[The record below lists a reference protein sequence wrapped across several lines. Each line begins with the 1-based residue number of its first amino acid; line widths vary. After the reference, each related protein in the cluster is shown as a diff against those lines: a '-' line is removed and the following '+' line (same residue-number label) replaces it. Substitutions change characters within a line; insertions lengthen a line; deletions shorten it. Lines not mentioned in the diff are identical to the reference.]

1 MIKMSTPAQ
10 KSSPSTVKPAAP
22 ADPKPTK
29 PVSKTKAQAQ
39 AQAQAQTQ
47 TQKPAVGDKP
57 VPVRQAAADLDKRV
71 LTDKKNQDPA
81 APVAA
86 TGPKEAAGL
95 KEEAKGTENEKAA
108 ANVAPK
114 EMPKGA
120 KGGEKDVTFSWSASD
135 ASSVKVTG
143 SFAEWQD
150 TLALEKRDG
159 KWTLV
164 KKLTPG
170 TYEYKFIVDGNWWY
184 DITLPTATDCDGNVN
199 NVITV

>member
-1 MIKMSTPAQ
+1 MSTPAQ

-29 PVSKTKAQAQ
+29 PVTKTKAQAQ
-39 AQAQAQTQ
+39 AQAPAQ
-47 TQKPAVGDKP
+47 TQKPTVGDKP
-57 VPVRQAAADLDKRV
+57 VAVREAAADLDKRV
-71 LTDKKNQDPA
+71 LTEKKNQEQA
-81 APVAA
+81 SPVAA
-86 TGPKEAAGL
+86 KGSKEAAAP
-95 KEEAKGTENEKAA
+95 KEEAEGTENEKAA

-114 EMPKGA
+114 EMPEGA

-150 TLALEKRDG
+150 TMALEKRDG